1 VTIQLIKF
9 LTLKK
14 VRVPLVMLNSALFL
28 TAIFLCRSFQGKG
41 FLFLGFATLFLL
53 QMPYFYENWTKHGRP
68 ARPFFLIMG
77 AFMLGF
83 LLMAS
88 FIFTVAAS

>member
-1 VTIQLIKF
+1 MQPIKL

-14 VRVPLVMLNSALFL
+14 VRVPLVILNTAFFL
-28 TAIFLCRSFQGKG
+28 TAIVLSLSHNFQSRG

-53 QMPYFYENWTKHGRP
+53 QMPKLFENWTKHEKP

-77 AFMLGF
+77 VFIFCF
-83 LLMAS
+83 LLIAIL
-88 FIFTVAAS
+88 IFAEF

>member
-1 VTIQLIKF
+1 VTIQPIKF

-14 VRVPLVMLNSALFL
+14 VRVPLVILSTALFL
-28 TAIFLCRSFQGKG
+28 TAIFLCRSFQSKG

-53 QMPYFYENWTKHGRP
+53 QMPKFYENWTKHGKP
-68 ARPFFLIMG
+68 AKPFFFIMG
-77 AFMLGF
+77 IFIFGF
-83 LLMAS
+83 LLMAV